1 MRLTCNNILLL
12 LASQVDE
19 LHSVTRYTD
28 GEVSVF
34 RLLGMLHSIEQ
45 FVNTKHIHVQVVCT
59 LGEVT
64 VHHANQRVSALLVVL
79 AQGVGADGL
88 SIRDTVE
95 GILVRQLC
103 Y

>member
-28 GEVSVF
+28 GEVSVLG
-34 RLLGMLHSIEQ
+34 LLRMLHSIAQ
-45 FVNTKHIHVQVVCT
+45 LLNTKHVHIQVVST
-59 LGEVT
+59 TAEVT
-64 VHHANQRVSALLVVL
+64 VHYANQRVSTLLVVL
-79 AQGVGADGL
+79 AQSVGADGL
-88 SIRDTVE
+88 SVRDTVE
-95 GILVRQLC
+95 GILVRQLS